1 MFVEKEFN
9 KAPYYNKIEI
19 DILNIHAIQF
29 NCKTL

>member
-9 KAPYYNKIEI
+9 KAPYYNKI